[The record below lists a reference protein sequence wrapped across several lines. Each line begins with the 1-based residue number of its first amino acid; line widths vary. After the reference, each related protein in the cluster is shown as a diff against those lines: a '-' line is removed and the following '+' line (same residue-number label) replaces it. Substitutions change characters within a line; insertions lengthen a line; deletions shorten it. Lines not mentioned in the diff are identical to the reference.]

1 MVYRRF
7 LRPRVLGAL
16 SAAVLLASCAM
27 VERQQDK
34 STEQLLAAAGFAIRP
49 ADTPEKLASLQ
60 AMKQQKLVRRTA
72 PNGTLQFTFADAQ
85 VCRCIYVG
93 DEAAFQRYQR
103 LAVERQIAIADQEAA
118 LDEQLD
124 SPWAYGWWAT
134 PY

>member
-7 LRPRVLGAL
+7 PRLRVLTAL
-16 SAAVLLASCAM
+16 AATALLASCTM
-27 VERQQDK
+27 MEKQQDK

-60 AMKQQKLVRRTA
+60 AMKQEKLVRRTA
-72 PNGTLQFTFADAQ
+72 PNGTLKFTYADAT

-93 DEAAFQRYQR
+93 DEAAFERYQR
-103 LAVERQIAIADQEAA
+103 LAVEKQIAIADQEAA
-118 LDEQLD
+118 LDEQMD
-124 SPWAYGWWAT
+124 SPWAYGWWAE